1 MSVRDQLTLF
11 GLDQTLRQAR
21 ASASNEREVE
31 RQIRRVHTVHSILSE
46 LPTAEDLAFL
56 HSGLCQTCL
65 PHSRPDSN
73 RDVWRRR
80 SGRLT
85 LIVQPGVLDTPM
97 KPAGRGKRGEA
108 KAAAKADDQESMYV
122 GVPYGSKARL
132 ILIYL
137 QSEGIRDRVVQ
148 MGDSLSAWMRSLGL
162 AVTGGERGTITAVR
176 EQVLRIA
183 RCSFSFHWSEV
194 SDEGDRTIV
203 TDARLVDGM
212 ELWRGVSDRSQWPR
226 QVVLSEAFHA
236 HLREHAVPL
245 DQRAIAHLSGNSLGL
260 DLYTMLAYRLPRLK
274 APLLLRWS
282 QLMEQLGAEDPSN
295 FSRRVKAILP
305 DVLDGY
311 PGAKIEVSRNG
322 LTLQP
327 SKPAVQRT
335 MVNGLRLIKS

>member
-1 MSVRDQLTLF
+1 MSIRDQLNLL
-11 GLDQTLRQAR
+11 GLDQTLLCAQA
-21 ASASNEREVE
+21 SGTGERGVE
-31 RQIRRVHTVHSILSE
+31 RQIRRVQTVHSILSE
-46 LPTAEDLAFL
+46 LPTSEDLAFL

-65 PHSRPDSN
+65 PHSRPASN

-85 LIVQPGVLDTPM
+85 LIVQPGVLDALPTR
-97 KPAGRGKRGEA
+97 KGGTGKGEA
-108 KAAAKADDQESMYV
+108 KVQTKAEHQESLYV
-122 GVPYGSKARL
+122 GVPYGPKARL

-148 MGDSLSAWMRSLGL
+148 MGDCLSAWMRSLGL
-162 AVTGGERGTITAVR
+162 AATGGERGTITAVR

-183 RCSFSFHWSEV
+183 RCSFSFHWSER

-203 TDARLVDGM
+203 TDARIVEGM
-212 ELWRGVSDRSQWPR
+212 ELWRGVADSSQWPR
-226 QVVLSEAFHA
+226 EVVLSEAFHA
-236 HLREHAVPL
+236 HLRQHAVPL

-260 DLYTMLAYRLPRLK
+260 DLYTMLAYRLPRLQ
-274 APLLLRWS
+274 APMLLRWS

-311 PGAKIEVSRNG
+311 PGARVDVSRNG
-322 LTLQP
+322 LTLSP

-335 MVNGLRLIKS
+335 VVNGLRLVRS